1 MATFA
6 DQMVTKYETLLLQA
20 AGLRAVQ
27 VDGQS
32 VSYGDLERRHRYWK
46 RIQAREGGV
55 RPQAASPGLHASEVN
70 GTVRPEATLAA
81 SASMRATA
89 RAASAAVT
97 TAGFVPE
104 AMHFRM

>member
-32 VSYGDLERRHRYWK
+32 VSYGDLERRHRHWK
-46 RIQAREGGV
+46 RIQARERGV
-55 RPQAASPGLHASEVN
+55 RPP
-70 GTVRPEATLAA
+70 
-81 SASMRATA
+81 
-89 RAASAAVT
+89 AAVIRLDR
-97 TAGFVPE
+97 F
-104 AMHFRM
+104 